1 MRCHAKC
8 HRGREI
14 MWPLLGQTRKLD
26 QFCDYRGLLYPLP
39 IPLTDQGQIG
49 RLQQT
54 HSVRFHAKFYLNRY
68 IVSPLRSENP
78 IFYYIFNFSEDKVE
92 RGCTTTNHL
101 LSNGTKT
108 VSIFQCVDDEVVHA
122 LYVIQKRDGQKKTKK
137 NRKRKQRTKSLQHR
151 QHDQLHLTS
160 KLVHASMPNS
170 IGIHCRHCGA
180 KKAENPPQT
189 AILTT
194 FTSSWAPVLTPLVI
208 RNLILQTR
216 VSK

>member
-1 MRCHAKC
+1 
-8 HRGREI
+8 

-39 IPLTDQGQIG
+39 IPLTG

-78 IFYYIFNFSEDKVE
+78 IFYYIFNFSGDKVE
-92 RGCTTTNHL
+92 RRCTTTNHL

-122 LYVIQKRDGQKKTKK
+122 LYVIQKRDGQKKTENVSREPSRCNTGSMISFTLPRNWYTLPCQIRSVYTVATVGRKK
-137 NRKRKQRTKSLQHR
+137 PKTRRKPR
-151 QHDQLHLTS
+151 
-160 KLVHASMPNS
+160 
-170 IGIHCRHCGA
+170 
-180 KKAENPPQT
+180 
-189 AILTT
+189 
-194 FTSSWAPVLTPLVI
+194 F
-208 RNLILQTR
+208 
-216 VSK
+216 